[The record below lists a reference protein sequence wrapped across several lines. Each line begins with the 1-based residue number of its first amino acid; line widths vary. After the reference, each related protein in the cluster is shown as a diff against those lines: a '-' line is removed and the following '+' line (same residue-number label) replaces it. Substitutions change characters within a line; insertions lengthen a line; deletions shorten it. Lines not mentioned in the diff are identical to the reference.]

1 MKVFCDAVSF
11 GVADTA
17 LLMLWSLDSCYLYSS
32 VLGQSQ
38 REVLTDAILAEVIIL
53 CCESDDT
60 ELLGCQENSF
70 MLICVSNTALPG
82 TVWTQNIDLL
92 RGIYTCFWGLPRRL

>member
-38 REVLTDAILAEVIIL
+38 REVLTDAILAEVAPL
-53 CCESDDT
+53 AV
-60 ELLGCQENSF
+60 LLY
-70 MLICVSNTALPG
+70 CVANRMIQSCW
-82 TVWTQNIDLL
+82 VVKKI
-92 RGIYTCFWGLPRRL
+92 RSC